1 MIGGN
6 LLLIL
11 FFFLCLF
18 ILGSFV
24 KNPKYRT
31 KSGEAFETMLKG
43 RPSLDEQSSHQQMKQ
58 HKIVKI

>member
-11 FFFLCLF
+11 LFFLCLF

-24 KNPKYRT
+24 KNPKYRS
-31 KSGEAFETMLKG
+31 KSGEAFENMLKG
-43 RPSLDEQSSHQQMKQ
+43 APKVD
-58 HKIVKI
+58 